1 MKKLISFLVVFLFS
15 FSPSCYCQVSK
26 EEILKKITEKYAS
39 IKNLSGEIEINMSV
53 MGNIMKIPAKF
64 WKSGKK
70 FRMEMKMEQPGMPQ
84 PMEQIMIFD
93 GTKMWQYQKTINVV
107 TVIDFSKMP
116 DKIKKEFEKCQ
127 SFTGMDERMYKIISQ
142 TAEDISLT
150 EKERNGKKFYVLE
163 IKNLTDISK
172 QLPFQSQ
179 QKMQFFKKI
188 LIWVNPDYYIKKIEM
203 YGEAKEPGMWIEF
216 KNLREEEINPSLFK
230 FKVPEGAKVMD
241 MTEMMIEMMKKMEE
255 MSEGLEKEGK

>member
-1 MKKLISFLVVFLFS
+1 MKKLMSFLVIFLFFLS
-15 FSPSCYCQVSK
+15 SSCYCQSSK

-39 IKNLSGEIEINMSV
+39 IKNLSGEIEINMSIV
-53 MGNIMKIPAKF
+53 GNIMKIPAKF

-93 GTKMWQYQKTINVV
+93 GTKMWQYQKTINLV

-116 DKIKKEFEKCQ
+116 GKIKEEFEKHQ
-127 SFTGMDERMYKIISQ
+127 SFAGMDERMCKIISQ

-150 EKERNGKKFYVLE
+150 EKEKNGKKFYVLE
-163 IKNLTDISK
+163 VKNLKDISK
-172 QLPFQSQ
+172 QIPLQSQ

-188 LIWVNPDYYIKKIEM
+188 LIWVNPDYYIEKIEM
-203 YGEAKEPGMWIEF
+203 YGEAEEPGMWIEF
-216 KNLREEEINPSLFK
+216 KNLKEEEINPSLFK
-230 FKVPEGAKVMD
+230 FEIPKDAKVMD
-241 MTEMMIEMMKKMEE
+241 MTDMMIEMMKKMEE
-255 MSEGLEKEGK
+255 ISESSGK